1 MLNFFARLLVAY
13 KPLPTRSSTFPK
25 LGVLLLLLYPT
36 HSLFV
41 SLPTPTSPPFP
52 PSMRCVSLQMIIVNI
67 QGNGAYHLPQGGV
80 SSPVNAAT
88 IKDFIDGYK
97 AGSLERFQLSRG

>member
-1 MLNFFARLLVAY
+1 MHELCYTAVPRAVM
-13 KPLPTRSSTFPK
+13 
-25 LGVLLLLLYPT
+25 
-36 HSLFV
+36 FV
-41 SLPTPTSPPFP
+41 GA
-52 PSMRCVSLQMIIVNI
+52 VQMIIVNI

-88 IKDFIDGYK
+88 IKDFVDGYK

>member
-1 MLNFFARLLVAY
+1 M
-13 KPLPTRSSTFPK
+13 
-25 LGVLLLLLYPT
+25 
-36 HSLFV
+36 FV
-41 SLPTPTSPPFP
+41 GA
-52 PSMRCVSLQMIIVNI
+52 VQMIIVNI

-88 IKDFIDGYK
+88 IKDFVDGYK